1 MKKTVALFIIVSIF
15 LLFVSGCTPDNNA
28 VPQNGN
34 GTGVNPDN
42 TEIEGGNNT
51 EKPHTYTSFTSDE
64 QELLNSKLGFVIPFI
79 ANSEYTLKAIDNDT
93 KYKKGFVF
101 LTEGNE
107 DTEFDAYKNS
117 LKSYTYHGSSVDE
130 SGRTWY
136 WYNNEGY
143 CIDTAFYTENGTTFV
158 EVRIYS
164 KDYATEDRKPIK
176 NESGDCDV
184 DFGDA
189 L

>member
-79 ANSEYTLKAIDNDT
+79 ANSEC
-93 KYKKGFVF
+93 
-101 LTEGNE
+101 
-107 DTEFDAYKNS
+107 NS
-117 LKSYTYHGSSVDE
+117 
-130 SGRTWY
+130 
-136 WYNNEGY
+136 
-143 CIDTAFYTENGTTFV
+143 
-158 EVRIYS
+158 
-164 KDYATEDRKPIK
+164 KPLITIPNIK
-176 NESGDCDV
+176 RDL
-184 DFGDA
+184 FF
-189 L
+189 